1 MISGRGKMKNR
12 KEAEK
17 KGLGVGY
24 CFMKNAY
31 TGSVDRL
38 SVGLVV

>member
-1 MISGRGKMKNR
+1 MSGRGKVKNR
-12 KEAEK
+12 NEAEK

-24 CFMKNAY
+24 CFMRNAY

-38 SVGLVV
+38 LVGLVA